1 MRLIPCSP
9 QVAPP
14 LMRSMYSRGGTF
26 PAFAMWALSRLPTAY
41 LSFPRPIL
49 ILRFILLRLTRVL
62 MMLATSYQG
71 WVMQEID
78 SLALFNQLNLLEDAL
93 TETKYEE
100 GSR

>member
-14 LMRSMYSRGGTF
+14 LMRSTYSRGATF
-26 PAFAMWALSRLPTAY
+26 LVFAMLALSRLPTAY

-71 WVMQEID
+71 WVMPEID
-78 SLALFNQLNLLEDAL
+78 SLVLFNRFNLLEDAL
-93 TETKYEE
+93 NETKL
-100 GSR
+100 